1 MLPGCGE
8 GDGSRGGGGVLDC
21 VRDLGAKVEKRRLY
35 SFPGAA
41 IESYQLTLRA
51 GSFAGV
57 EVFRNDGEAQA
68 RLGTGPVA
76 VRKGRA
82 VVLYP
87 GSSEAEADQLEGCLR
102 SSVAGPGLSRGELA
116 RKVARMNARA
126 KEVIKRQRNRSF
138 SGPQVGGALR
148 SLRSYRRFTVY
159 YPGTA
164 ASRLPLTGLHS
175 GLVPPA
181 YENKP
186 RRIPPPI
193 SPRFS
198 FIYGSC
204 KPPPGSEGGCSP
216 PLQIQNSEVCAV
228 NPNSYGLRP
237 RALTKRIRGVPVLSK
252 ERGRSLEL
260 FTRDTTITVSADSWD
275 VAARAIAN
283 LRSLDGRIGPRTK
296 LPVPRPA
303 ALKGQ
308 LRCKRPTK
316 TELDATP

>member
-1 MLPGCGE
+1 
-8 GDGSRGGGGVLDC
+8 
-21 VRDLGAKVEKRRLY
+21 
-35 SFPGAA
+35 
-41 IESYQLTLRA
+41 
-51 GSFAGV
+51 
-57 EVFRNDGEAQA
+57 
-68 RLGTGPVA
+68 
-76 VRKGRA
+76 
-82 VVLYP
+82 
-87 GSSEAEADQLEGCLR
+87 LR
-102 SSVAGPGLSRGELA
+102 SSVVGAGLRRGELA
-116 RKVARMNARA
+116 RKVARMHARA
-126 KEVIKRQRNRSF
+126 EEAIKRQRNHSY
-138 SGPQVGGALR
+138 SGPEVAGALR

-159 YPGTA
+159 HPGTA
-164 ASRLPLTGLHS
+164 ASRLPLTGLDS

-216 PLQIQNSEVCAV
+216 PLSVQNSEVCAV
-228 NPNSYGLRP
+228 NPNSYGLHQ

-260 FTRDTTITVSADSWD
+260 FTRDTTITVSANSRD

-296 LPVPRPA
+296 LPPPTPA